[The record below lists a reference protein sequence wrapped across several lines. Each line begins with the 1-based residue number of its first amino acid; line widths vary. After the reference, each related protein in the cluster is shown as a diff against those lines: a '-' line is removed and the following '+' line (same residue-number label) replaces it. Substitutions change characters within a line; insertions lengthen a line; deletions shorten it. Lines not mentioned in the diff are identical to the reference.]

1 MRKLAVICAV
11 SILGTLIA
19 STFAGCAPLRD
30 QNGRPVLDKNGN
42 EQYHQ
47 AL

>member
-1 MRKLAVICAV
+1 MHKLAVILAV
-11 SILGTLIA
+11 SIGALIV

-42 EQYHQ
+42 EQYHK

>member
-1 MRKLAVICAV
+1 MYKLAVILAV
-11 SILGTLIA
+11 SVGVIIVSTL
-19 STFAGCAPLRD
+19 AGCAPLRD

-42 EQYHQ
+42 EQYHK

>member
-1 MRKLAVICAV
+1 MHKLAVILAV
-11 SILGTLIA
+11 SIGVIIA
-19 STFAGCAPLRD
+19 SALAGCAPLRD

-42 EQYHQ
+42 EQFHK